1 LRATVLAW
9 ALALAPAAVH
19 AAEPPWGWDVG
30 AAAGL
35 FSGIGVRV
43 ARRFPE
49 RIAVGFT
56 AGYLDLDPEER
67 GGLRTRGASLGTE
80 VVVDLSGGEVVRW
93 LAVGGLGWLSAQD
106 TDPDQDGQPDDYE
119 SLNLGFGVGM
129 EVRAFRNLT
138 LGLHALLGLDL
149 VAAKPTA
156 SPEITL
162 GYGF

>member
-1 LRATVLAW
+1 MRRLGI
-9 ALALAPAAVH
+9 ALAILLVPAGAS
-19 AAEPPWGWDVG
+19 ANQPPWTWDVG

-35 FSGIGVRV
+35 FSGIGVRA

-49 RIAVGFT
+49 RIAVAFT

-80 VVVDLSGGEVVRW
+80 VIIDLSGGEIVRW
-93 LAVGGLGWLSAQD
+93 LALGGIGWLSARD

-119 SLNLGFGVGM
+119 SLNLGTGVGM
-129 EVRAFRNLT
+129 EVRWFRNLT
-138 LGLHALLGLDL
+138 LGLHLLLGIDL
-149 VAAKPTA
+149 VAAKPTG

-162 GYGF
+162 GYGI